1 MPGFYLRPTA
11 LSGGESAPVT
21 ALPLFGGSRWFTS
34 AEVTERPAG
43 GAPARRVLPA
53 AEAFDWLAERA
64 GEAAVQALKARLS
77 RPRPSFAGLTLDRPR
92 IMGVIN
98 VTPDSF
104 SDGGDHFD
112 GGRAVEQGLAML
124 EAGGDLLD
132 VGGESTRPGAA
143 PVGPEEERRRVVPV
157 VRALAEQGAVVSVD
171 TRHAA
176 TMAAALEAGAAI
188 VNDVTALTGDPE
200 SLGVVAR
207 SDAALV
213 LMHMQG
219 TPQTMQAAPAYADV
233 ATEIY
238 DYLAGRLEA
247 CCAAGIEPGRIAL
260 DPGIGFGKTV
270 AHNLEVLDR
279 LALYHGLGCAL
290 LLGVSRKSFIGR
302 LSAGEAPKARLPGS
316 LAAALAG
323 LARGVQILRV
333 HDVAETAQ
341 ALRIWEAIGAA
352 PGDGLAAE

>member
-21 ALPLFGGSRWFTS
+21 ALPLFGGSRWFAS
-34 AEVTERPAG
+34 AEVIERPAA
-43 GAPARRVLPA
+43 GAVARRVLPA

-64 GEAAVQALKARLS
+64 GEAAAQELKARLS
-77 RPRPSFAGLTLDRPR
+77 RPRPPFAGLALDRPR

-124 EAGGDLLD
+124 EAGGDILD

-143 PVGPEEERRRVVPV
+143 PVGPEEERRRVVSV

-171 TRHAA
+171 TRHAV

-188 VNDVTALTGDPE
+188 VNDVTALAGDPE

-219 TPQTMQAAPAYADV
+219 TPQTMQAAPAYEDV

-279 LALYHGLGCAL
+279 LALFHGLGCAL

-341 ALRIWEAIGAA
+341 ALRIWEAIGATSE
-352 PGDGLAAE
+352 DGLAAE